1 MLKLVSTY
9 HGDILYMVRTLNT
22 HEYRFI
28 PVKTFVSKS
37 KLVYCTYMG
46 LLHVLFVWAFV
57 WAYCNRVSILVK
69 GKVEVFYVIITSILI
84 VTGKYISVHTVQ
96 QLDKYR
102 YILNIISKWG
112 HI

>member
-9 HGDILYMVRTLNT
+9 HGDILYMVCTLNAP
-22 HEYRFI
+22 EYRFI

-46 LLHVLFVWAFV
+46 LLNVLFV

-69 GKVEVFYVIITSILI
+69 GKVEVFYIIITSKLI
-84 VTGKYISVHTVQ
+84 VTGKYILVHTVQ
-96 QLDKYR
+96 YSLINK
-102 YILNIISKWG
+102 
-112 HI
+112 